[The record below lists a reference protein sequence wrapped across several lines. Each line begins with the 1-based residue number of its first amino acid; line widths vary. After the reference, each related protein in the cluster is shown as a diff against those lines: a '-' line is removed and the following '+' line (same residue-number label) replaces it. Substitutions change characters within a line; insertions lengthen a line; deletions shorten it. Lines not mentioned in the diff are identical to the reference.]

1 MMNVHIYVI
10 EVKEYES
17 NCSLKVQVT
26 TLEGYVIKIIITKI
40 IRENY
45 YNFQNIKKI

>member
-10 EVKEYES
+10 EVKEQKS
-17 NCSLKVQVT
+17 NCSLKVEVI

-40 IRENY
+40 ITKNY
-45 YNFQNIKKI
+45 YNFQNIKII